1 MGTNYNPCVATD
13 GLILYLDAFNSS
25 SYAGTG
31 TTWYDI
37 SGNSNHATL
46 VSSPAYTVSNG
57 GTFVLDGSSN
67 YFTLPNNS
75 ILSVSNF
82 TISIWVKLAQ
92 LNADQY
98 LIDTSSNFNFGY
110 GYSFRIRSNNTIRFW
125 AYDANNALDTTD
137 TVSSNTWYHITV
149 SYNNTSKTQKI
160 YINGSL
166 SVSGQHTN
174 SFVAATVSY
183 LRIGVS
189 QVLGGYTKGVIAQAQ
204 FYNRELAAADIQQ
217 NYYATKKRYSPEEN
231 IVRDGLVFHYDAG
244 KAASY
249 SGIGVTIF
257 DLSGIG
263 NTGTLINGPTFS
275 SLNGGSIVFD
285 GSNDYF
291 EAPHSA
297 SLDISGSIT
306 VDVWVYMTSINNSS
320 DMNLIC
326 KYSNAGGA
334 SNQSWILFKSTGNYS
349 AFSPNGTANN
359 NEFVWLA
366 TSAGNTGG
374 AFIGTGEQVLAN
386 TWYNVVALYNSS
398 NDKIDIYINGQLK
411 SSATRTGQTSG
422 VLSTNLRNLQI
433 GGTPLDSNR
442 WIQGRIP
449 IARVY
454 NRALTQ
460 QEISQNYNAVK
471 NRYGLS

>member
-1 MGTNYNPCVATD
+1 MSLSYNPTVAND
-13 GLILYLDAFNSS
+13 GLVLYLDSFNSS

-75 ILSVSNF
+75 ILSFSNF
-82 TISIWVKLAQ
+82 TIFIWVKLAQ

-137 TVSSNTWYHITV
+137 TISSNTWYHIAV

-189 QVLGGYTKGVIAQAQ
+189 QVLGGYTKGVVAQAQ
-204 FYNRELAAADIQQ
+204 FYNRELAAAEILQ
-217 NYYATKKRYSPEEN
+217 NYNATKKRYSPEEN
-231 IVRDGLVFHYDAG
+231 IVGNGIVLNLDPA
-244 KAASY
+244 KSNSY
-249 SGIGVTIF
+249 SGIGNTIF

-285 GSNDYF
+285 GTNDFLTIGDKLDFGFNSFSFSCWINLSSVTGTRCVFSKSVADYQPYRYALLIINNKLRPF
-291 EAPHSA
+291 MRGNLNDLDVEFDSTL
-297 SLDISGSIT
+297 SLSTSTWYHI
-306 VDVWVYMTSINNSS
+306 VCVYERSSTLKLYINNSL
-320 DMNLIC
+320 D
-326 KYSNAGGA
+326 
-334 SNQSWILFKSTGNYS
+334 
-349 AFSPNGTANN
+349 
-359 NEFVWLA
+359 
-366 TSAGNTGG
+366 
-374 AFIGTGEQVLAN
+374 
-386 TWYNVVALYNSS
+386 
-398 NDKIDIYINGQLK
+398 
-411 SSATRTGQTSG
+411 SSASISHWQNLDIQNSYTFKLGSYAAPDDSATYFMQGSISNFTAYNR
-422 VLSTNLRNLQI
+422 VLS
-433 GGTPLDSNR
+433 
-442 WIQGRIP
+442 
-449 IARVY
+449 
-454 NRALTQ
+454 LT
-460 QEISQNYNAVK
+460 EIRQNYNAVK
-471 NRYGLS
+471 NRFGLS

>member
-46 VSSPAYTVSNG
+46 VSSPTYTVSNG

-98 LIDTSSNFNFGY
+98 LIDTSSNLNFGY

-125 AYDANNALDTTD
+125 AYDANNSLDTTD
-137 TVSSNTWYHITV
+137 TVSSNTWYHIAV

-244 KAASY
+244 KTSSY

-275 SLNGGSIVFD
+275 SLNGGSISFD
-285 GSNDYF
+285 GSNDYLTLGDRLDMGLNSYSF
-291 EAPHSA
+291 TCWIKLSSVSGTRTIFSKSVADYQPYRYALLLINNKLISFMRGNLNDSDVESYSTL
-297 SLDISGSIT
+297 SLSTATWYHIT
-306 VDVWVYMTSINNSS
+306 VVYDRSS
-320 DMNLIC
+320 TVRL
-326 KYSNAGGA
+326 
-334 SNQSWILFKSTGNYS
+334 
-349 AFSPNGTANN
+349 
-359 NEFVWLA
+359 
-366 TSAGNTGG
+366 
-374 AFIGTGEQVLAN
+374 
-386 TWYNVVALYNSS
+386 
-398 NDKIDIYINGQLK
+398 YINGVLD
-411 SSATRTGQTSG
+411 SSATISQWQNLDIQNPYTFKIASYAAPDDSAAYFMEGLISQFLAHNR
-422 VLSTNLRNLQI
+422 VLS
-433 GGTPLDSNR
+433 
-442 WIQGRIP
+442 
-449 IARVY
+449 A
-454 NRALTQ
+454 
-460 QEISQNYNAVK
+460 QEIQQNYNATK
-471 NRYGLS
+471 SRFGLS

>member
-1 MGTNYNPCVATD
+1 M
-13 GLILYLDAFNSS
+13 
-25 SYAGTG
+25 
-31 TTWYDI
+31 
-37 SGNSNHATL
+37 
-46 VSSPAYTVSNG
+46 
-57 GTFVLDGSSN
+57 
-67 YFTLPNNS
+67 
-75 ILSVSNF
+75 
-82 TISIWVKLAQ
+82 
-92 LNADQY
+92 
-98 LIDTSSNFNFGY
+98 
-110 GYSFRIRSNNTIRFW
+110 
-125 AYDANNALDTTD
+125 
-137 TVSSNTWYHITV
+137 
-149 SYNNTSKTQKI
+149 
-160 YINGSL
+160 
-166 SVSGQHTN
+166 
-174 SFVAATVSY
+174 SY